1 MQTLSGFHFVKAR
14 FCAFT
19 TEKRLKYLITTKGK
33 KQEKND
39 GIQLRIDNL
48 FQFSCLFKAFHL
60 QKNPRVNVRKA
71 LHCILFSFIIN
82 LFNRHPIFVQM
93 KEDAHVDRY

>member
-14 FCAFT
+14 FYAFT

-39 GIQLRIDNL
+39 GIQLKIDNL

-60 QKNPRVNVRKA
+60 QKNPRVNAVSYTH
-71 LHCILFSFIIN
+71 LTL
-82 LFNRHPIFVQM
+82 PTTPYV
-93 KEDAHVDRY
+93 

>member
-39 GIQLRIDNL
+39 GIQLEIDNL
-48 FQFSCLFKAFHL
+48 F
-60 QKNPRVNVRKA
+60 
-71 LHCILFSFIIN
+71 
-82 LFNRHPIFVQM
+82 
-93 KEDAHVDRY
+93 

>member
-14 FCAFT
+14 FYAFT
-19 TEKRLKYLITTKGK
+19 TEKRLKYLITIKGK
-33 KQEKND
+33 NKKKND
-39 GIQLRIDNL
+39 RIQLKIDNL

-60 QKNPRVNVRKA
+60 QKNPRMNVRKT

>member
-14 FCAFT
+14 FYAFT
-19 TEKRLKYLITTKGK
+19 TEKRLKYLITIKGK

-39 GIQLRIDNL
+39 RIQLKIDNL

-60 QKNPRVNVRKA
+60 QKNPRM
-71 LHCILFSFIIN
+71 ILFSFIIN

>member
-1 MQTLSGFHFVKAR
+1 MQTLSGFHFVKALLYT
-14 FCAFT
+14 FI
-19 TEKRLKYLITTKGK
+19 TEKRLKYL
-33 KQEKND
+33 
-39 GIQLRIDNL
+39 
-48 FQFSCLFKAFHL
+48 
-60 QKNPRVNVRKA
+60 RVNVRKA